1 MTENTGAVTAG
12 DLGRLIDHTLDW
24 LAGERRDGRM
34 AMEVSAETRAG
45 LARPIRRPSAT
56 PPPATA
62 ASVQGPDGGAV
73 SPSKVRMASAPPP
86 PPPAG
91 GGTLD
96 EIAREVAACTRCP
109 LHATRTRT
117 VPGVGSP
124 RAELMFIGEGPGA
137 EEDRQGL
144 PFVGPAGD
152 LLTRLIVRMGF
163 TREEVFIANIVKCRP
178 TIDGLGQRD
187 RAPEDAEMRACI
199 PYLERQ
205 IAAIAPRVIVA
216 LGNTAMKGLLGETG
230 ITRLRGKWREYR
242 GVPLMPTYHPAYL
255 LRGGGDE
262 KARYWEVWEDMQQV
276 LAKLGR
282 PIPGRMESRTRA

>member
-1 MTENTGAVTAG
+1 MTEQKRAIPAAEFGKLLDHT
-12 DLGRLIDHTLDW
+12 IDH

-34 AMEVSAETRAG
+34 AMQVSPETRAG
-45 LARPIRRPSAT
+45 LTAPLPRAP
-56 PPPATA
+56 A

-73 SPSKVRMASAPPP
+73 SPSKVRMAPAAPPP

-91 GGTLD
+91 GGSLD
-96 EIAREVAACTRCP
+96 EIAREIAGCTRCP
-109 LHATRTRT
+109 LHTTRTRT

-178 TIDGLGQRD
+178 TVDGLGQRD
-187 RAPEDAEMRACI
+187 RAPDENEMRACI

-216 LGNTAMKGLLGETG
+216 LGNTAMKGLLGEIG
-230 ITRLRGKWREYR
+230 ITRLRGHWREYR

-262 KARYWEVWEDMQQV
+262 KARYWEVWDDMQQV

-282 PIPGRMESRTRA
+282 TAPPRS